1 MGACGAPSPLPLNF
15 LVMDE
20 EEEGEIRREKEEG
33 GRRREK
39 FTLPPTSP

>member
-1 MGACGAPSPLPLNF
+1 MGAYGAPSPLPLNF

-33 GRRREK
+33 GRRGK
-39 FTLPPTSP
+39 ITHPPTSP